1 MTYGIPITTD
11 VVSYFSSDAAGPQLA
26 IVQRTIIDGGEMT
39 ADLVVFPDGGAT
51 LGAAFYVESV
61 PHRDG
66 HPDRDIPGLCWAWPD
81 DDEDAP

>member
-1 MTYGIPITTD
+1 MTYRIPITSD

>member
-1 MTYGIPITTD
+1 MTYRIPITSD
-11 VVSYFSSDAAGPQLA
+11 VVSYFSSGSAGPQLA
-26 IVQRTIIDGGEMT
+26 TVQRTIIEGGEMT

-51 LGAAFYVESV
+51 SGAAFPVESV

-81 DDEDAP
+81 DEDAR